1 MRLARLITV
10 VAAAFLAAGV
20 TFSAADN
27 KKCLPV
33 NLAKDQLA
41 FKGGEKLVFTIH
53 YKFGL
58 INADVAQATLRLDET
73 VLNGQNCYHGS
84 LKGKTQKIYE
94 SVFKLKEDFDCWF
107 TKDGFKPVKFVRD
120 CREGNYWC
128 TNLYTYA
135 SDHIN
140 AQINNSRKGEFT
152 VELPKDECTYDI
164 ATMLFLIRN
173 MDLSKLSAGGRY
185 PMTYAIDHH
194 IRDIYFRYFGVEN
207 KKIPGKGTIRC
218 HKFGFEMPKGEA
230 FDGESSLYAWI
241 TDDGNRIPIYFV
253 APLKIGQV
261 RGRLYS
267 ADGLKH
273 EFSSVVQ

>member
-1 MRLARLITV
+1 M
-10 VAAAFLAAGV
+10 
-20 TFSAADN
+20 
-27 KKCLPV
+27 
-33 NLAKDQLA
+33 
-41 FKGGEKLVFTIH
+41 
-53 YKFGL
+53 
-58 INADVAQATLRLDET
+58 
-73 VLNGQNCYHGS
+73 
-84 LKGKTQKIYE
+84 
-94 SVFKLKEDFDCWF
+94 
-107 TKDGFKPVKFVRD
+107 
-120 CREGNYWC
+120 
-128 TNLYTYA
+128 
-135 SDHIN
+135 
-140 AQINNSRKGEFT
+140 
-152 VELPKDECTYDI
+152 PKDECTYDI

-207 KKIPGKGTIRC
+207 KKIPGKGTYRC

>member
-1 MRLARLITV
+1 MRLARFSIA
-10 VAAAFLAAGV
+10 VAAAMLAASLTLFAV
-20 TFSAADN
+20 DN
-27 KKCLPV
+27 RKCLPV
-33 NLAKDQLA
+33 NLDKDQLA

-58 INADVAQATLRLDET
+58 INADVAQATLSLDET

-94 SVFKLKEDFDCWF
+94 SVFTLKEDFDCWF
-107 TKDGFKPVKFVRD
+107 TTNGFRPVRFVRD
-120 CREGNYWC
+120 CREGSYWC

-140 AQINNSRKGEFT
+140 AQVNNSRKGEFT
-152 VELPKDECTYDI
+152 VELPMDECTYDI

-173 MDLSKLSAGGRY
+173 MDLTKLQAGGRY

-194 IRDIYFRYFGVEN
+194 IRNIYFRYFGIEE
-207 KKIPGKGTIRC
+207 KKISGRGIVRC
-218 HKFGFEMPKGEA
+218 HKFGFEMPKGET
-230 FDGESSLYAWI
+230 FDGQSSLYAWF
-241 TDDGNRIPIYFV
+241 TDDGNRIPVSFI

-267 ADGLKH
+267 ADGLRH
-273 EFSSVVQ
+273 PFSSVVQ

>member
-10 VAAAFLAAGV
+10 VASAFLAAGV
-20 TFSAADN
+20 TLSAADN

-107 TKDGFKPVKFVRD
+107 TKDGFKPVKFIRD

-267 ADGLKH
+267 SDGLKH

>member
-1 MRLARLITV
+1 MRLTRLSIMA
-10 VAAAFLAAGV
+10 VAALLVACV
-20 TFSAADN
+20 TLGAADN

-33 NLAKDQLA
+33 NLNKDQLA

-73 VLNGQNCYHGS
+73 VLNGQ
-84 LKGKTQKIYE
+84 KIYE

-107 TKDGFKPVKFVRD
+107 TTDGFKPVKFIRD
-120 CREGNYWC
+120 CREGGYWC
-128 TNLYTYA
+128 TNLYTYS

-152 VELPKDECTYDI
+152 VELPMDECTYDI

-173 MDLSKLSAGGRY
+173 MDIKKLSAGGRY

-194 IRDIYFRYFGVEN
+194 IRNIYFRYFGVEN

-230 FDGESSLYAWI
+230 FDGESSLYAWF